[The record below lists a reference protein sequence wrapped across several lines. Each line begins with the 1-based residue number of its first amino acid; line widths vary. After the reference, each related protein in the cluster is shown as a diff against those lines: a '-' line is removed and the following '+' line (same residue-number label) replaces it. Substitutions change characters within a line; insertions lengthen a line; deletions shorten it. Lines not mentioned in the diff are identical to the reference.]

1 MKKIVNVIGAGLAGC
16 EAAYQLSKR
25 GIAVRLYEMKPDKK
39 SPAHHANTF
48 AEIVCSNSLKSN
60 EPSTASGTLKQELE
74 ILDCLL
80 LKIANECKVPAGS
93 ALAVDRELF
102 TKKVT
107 EYISGLEN
115 LEIINEEVTT
125 IDTSVPTIIA
135 TGPLTSDSLA
145 ESIFN
150 LLDDKSLFFF
160 DASAPIID
168 AESIDYSKTF
178 TSGRYGKKTS
188 IMISLMNLKMRNV

>member
-1 MKKIVNVIGAGLAGC
+1 
-16 EAAYQLSKR
+16 
-25 GIAVRLYEMKPDKK
+25 MKPDKK

-115 LEIINEEVTT
+115 LETD
-125 IDTSVPTIIA
+125 DTMM
-135 TGPLTSDSLA
+135 SL
-145 ESIFN
+145 E
-150 LLDDKSLFFF
+150 KSSEAKF
-160 DASAPIID
+160 DLA
-168 AESIDYSKTF
+168 YN
-178 TSGRYGKKTS
+178 
-188 IMISLMNLKMRNV
+188 SLKNILERI